1 MSLVLTAP
9 TAASSPDPT
18 CLSRRRSSGRSAG
31 ALGGVFHVFGGL
43 VLGGLSWTVG
53 VAGKFI
59 LNTLGG
65 LIRLLI
71 PASWAKDGLQVMHWI
86 VAVPDYAGHD
96 HDPQRPRHVRV
107 RGDQR
112 APRPV
117 HVGRRRA
124 AAADARVRDLT
135 RRARRRAARRRSR
148 RTRPRAGG
156 GARVLPVVVVAG
168 SRRGQPDHAIRA
180 RPAAGQPRHLQA
192 HAVRGRRR
200 RARRLAADR
209 PVPDGRDRICAARR

>member
-1 MSLVLTAP
+1 MGLVLTAP
-9 TAASSPDPT
+9 TVAFVAGPHLLIAPAV
-18 CLSRRRSSGRSAG
+18 LGPIGG
-31 ALGGVFHVFGGL
+31 ALGGVFHLFGGL

-107 RGDQR
+107 RGNQR
-112 APRPV
+112 AP
-117 HVGRRRA
+117 
-124 AAADARVRDLT
+124 
-135 RRARRRAARRRSR
+135 
-148 RTRPRAGG
+148 
-156 GARVLPVVVVAG
+156 
-168 SRRGQPDHAIRA
+168 
-180 RPAAGQPRHLQA
+180 
-192 HAVRGRRR
+192 
-200 RARRLAADR
+200 
-209 PVPDGRDRICAARR
+209 